1 MAETSEQRQ
10 TDTAVYS
17 LFLRVSPYPR
27 GTELSKSNVLA
38 FRMFLRMM
46 TFRTVVSL
54 LLWQVSVSYNDDM
67 KSFLKD
73 TCEENMICH
82 ELDVD
87 SFQDYAIEFVWITRQ
102 FANFEFVQSKN
113 RKATEHTT
121 LGDDWDTSWFPRVV
135 CRHPIPGADNK
146 MFVEFSSD
154 RAEVIRFYEPG
165 KHLAEDTHGHKVF
178 RVMSDFIKR
187 EKVRDDDVKHS
198 IIYNKWLF
206 LNATHAV
213 ELNRYMNFDPEE
225 SYKFRLRHTTRWGR
239 LDEDY
244 WSYGVEL
251 VSAIPNEEIPN
262 NFVDLITKKCFGDKN
277 RYCAI
282 DPRDGT
288 IHYTPYPSVLRMGDF
303 IMEQRWKPALNDF
316 VPIYRF
322 HHIHMPE
329 KVHLLW
335 YFQREK
341 VRDDDVK
348 HSIIYNKWLFLNAT
362 HAVELNRYMN
372 FDPEES
378 YKFRLRHTTRWGRL
392 DEDYW
397 SYGVEL
403 VSAIPNEEIPN
414 NFVDLITKKC
424 FGDKNRYCAI
434 DPRDGTIHYTPYPSV
449 LRMGDFIMEQR
460 WKPALNDFVPIY
472 RFHHIHMPENEV
484 FYFSDVAS
492 LVPKLM
498 ERGMPKDD
506 IGGKEIRGV
515 MPQPKAGDKIFEL
528 MLQRTTTT
536 TSPPIESTAP
546 TTSTLK
552 PLPLDAY
559 KPVKFPSIS
568 ETEEELQ
575 PEFVQDGLKYQNFY
589 QNAASD
595 FVGDV
600 GAILLAIFMITM

>member
-1 MAETSEQRQ
+1 
-10 TDTAVYS
+10 
-17 LFLRVSPYPR
+17 
-27 GTELSKSNVLA
+27 
-38 FRMFLRMM
+38 MM

-329 KVHLLW
+329 
-335 YFQREK
+335 
-341 VRDDDVK
+341 
-348 HSIIYNKWLFLNAT
+348 
-362 HAVELNRYMN
+362 
-372 FDPEES
+372 
-378 YKFRLRHTTRWGRL
+378 
-392 DEDYW
+392 
-397 SYGVEL
+397 
-403 VSAIPNEEIPN
+403 
-414 NFVDLITKKC
+414 
-424 FGDKNRYCAI
+424 
-434 DPRDGTIHYTPYPSV
+434 
-449 LRMGDFIMEQR
+449 
-460 WKPALNDFVPIY
+460 
-472 RFHHIHMPENEV
+472 NEV